1 MSFTPLAYE
10 ASALIT
16 ILTRQVT
23 VTGVKFCGQQSKPN
37 HGNLASFV
45 RDHAIENTHFVL
57 YISSTMF
64 YRCEGQ
70 LKEAEERI
78 RDTATDSILAIR
90 RREKEMVTNLY
101 DTFGEE
107 GINFIKEK
115 HMLQVDSFF
124 ISQAREIPSKC
135 LNIEAQQ
142 S

>member
-1 MSFTPLAYE
+1 M
-10 ASALIT
+10 
-16 ILTRQVT
+16 
-23 VTGVKFCGQQSKPN
+23 
-37 HGNLASFV
+37 
-45 RDHAIENTHFVL
+45 
-57 YISSTMF
+57 
-64 YRCEGQ
+64 
-70 LKEAEERI
+70 KEAEERI

-101 DTFGEE
+101 DTFGQE